1 MALARDRY
9 CEIRTD
15 SLFPPALYIYYLEF
29 FSQEDVS
36 SVPVYLFSPHLFLS
50 VWTRGY
56 LFESLGY
63 DPTPSLFISLL
74 KSFQLWKL
82 FQVGACV
89 LLTEAP
95 ILV

>member
-1 MALARDRY
+1 MTVTVKFEPIPY
-9 CEIRTD
+9 
-15 SLFPPALYIYYLEF
+15 FPLSFYIYYLEF
-29 FSQEDVS
+29 FCQEEVS

-56 LFESLGY
+56 LFDSLGY
-63 DPTPSLFISLL
+63 DPTPSLFILL
-74 KSFQLWKL
+74 FKSFQLWEL

-89 LLTEAP
+89 LLTKAP